1 MRCSLS
7 QVHVL
12 YIIINFSH
20 IDTVSVIIITS
31 LISIVD
37 VQNKQLIADKAYL
50 EEQLKIRGTR
60 RRVSEAQ
67 KDNSSQNVN
76 QSQSCSSKGVKD
88 EVKDEEKSSKET
100 TDDKLNSSESVKSSV
115 VKKEINI
122 LDDLEKEF
130 NKQRQQEQRELG
142 SWHPWLAKETER
154 GRRSGSGGGR
164 QSANTSLTKCDA
176 EVSEIHVQYMLM
188 NGRMC

>member
-1 MRCSLS
+1 M
-7 QVHVL
+7 
-12 YIIINFSH
+12 
-20 IDTVSVIIITS
+20 
-31 LISIVD
+31 D

-67 KDNSSQNVN
+67 RDKNIN
-76 QSQSCSSKGVKD
+76 QSQLCSSKGFK
-88 EVKDEEKSSKET
+88 EEKNEKSSIEAT
-100 TDDKLNSSESVKSSV
+100 EDKLNSSEPVKSSV

-142 SWHPWLAKETER
+142 SWHPWLAKETGR
-154 GRRSGSGGGR
+154 GRRSGSGEGR
-164 QSANTSLTKCDA
+164 QSADTSLSRCDA
-176 EVSEIHVQYMLM
+176 EVSNILIQ
-188 NGRMC
+188 CSP